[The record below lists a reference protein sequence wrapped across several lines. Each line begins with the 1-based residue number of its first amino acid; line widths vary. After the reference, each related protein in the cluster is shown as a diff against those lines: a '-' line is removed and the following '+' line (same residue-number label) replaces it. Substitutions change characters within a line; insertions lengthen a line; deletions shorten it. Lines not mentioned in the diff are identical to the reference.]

1 MSLNPFSAYTQ
12 ILDIRVDDVPVV
24 VDNLH
29 FFEVIGS
36 DFWICLDIASMQ
48 SCVSRTDSSRVSPW
62 FFNPSYAVQALQVN
76 MELEA
81 DNVLA
86 A

>member
-24 VDNLH
+24 VDNLQ

-36 DFWICLDIASMQ
+36 DFWLCLDVASMQ

-62 FFNPSYAVQALQVN
+62 FLNPSYAVQSLQVA
-76 MELEA
+76 MEAEA
-81 DNVLA
+81 DGILA